1 MGEYQKVVGQVQQI
15 VRNQNQW
22 RKKEC
27 INLIASENVTSPLV
41 DAAYQS
47 DFSHRYAEG
56 EPGKRFY
63 NGIKYADEIETIC
76 NNLAKELFHA
86 KMANCQLISGTVSN
100 MAMVRM
106 FTQPTSTV
114 ISNSASGGGH
124 ISHNKMGAVGLMGN
138 NQISFPITEDGYHLD
153 VDASKKLIE
162 RTGKDIRNRFSLAI
176 FGCSMFLFPQ
186 PVKELAPVIKA
197 QGATV
202 VYDAAHVLGLVAGKK
217 FQQPLAEGAD
227 MMVSS
232 THKTFFGPQ
241 GGIMLANM
249 DEDQWKRYRPY
260 VFPGV
265 LSNYHVHRFPALA
278 IAFAE
283 MLEFG
288 EAYATQ
294 VTKNAKSFAAALA
307 KEGFK
312 VQAEEFGYT
321 ESHQTVVDM
330 TPQGGGKQAANVLE
344 ESNIILNFNLLPFD
358 AGNKVANPSG
368 VRIGVQEMT
377 RWGMKEGDFDELAVI
392 FRKVL
397 MENKNCKD
405 DVIALRNRFK
415 AVQYT
420 FDLPVA

>member
-114 ISNSASGGGH
+114 MSNSASGGGH

-330 TPQGGGKQAANVLE
+330 TPQGGGKQAANALE

-405 DVIALRNRFK
+405 DVVALRNRFK

>member
-1 MGEYQKVVGQVQQI
+1 MGSNQDVVGQVQKI

-41 DAAYQS
+41 DAVYQS

-63 NGIKYADEIETIC
+63 NGVKYVDEIEPIC
-76 NNLAKELFHA
+76 NDLAKKLFGA
-86 KMANCQLISGTVSN
+86 KMANCQTVSATVAN

-114 ISNSASGGGH
+114 MSNSASGGGH
-124 ISHNKMGAVGLMGN
+124 ISHNKMGAVGLSGC
-138 NQISFPITEDGYHLD
+138 NQVSFPTTEDGYHID
-153 VDASKKLIE
+153 VDAAKKTIE
-162 RTGKDIRNRFSLAI
+162 KTGKDLRNRFSLAI

-186 PVKELAPVIKA
+186 PVKELAPVIKD

-202 VYDAAHVLGLVAGKK
+202 AYDAAHVLGLVAGKK

-227 MMVSS
+227 IMVSS

-241 GGIMLANM
+241 GGLMLANM
-249 DEDQWKRYRPY
+249 EEDQWKRYRPY

-265 LSNYHVHRFPALA
+265 LSNYHLHRFPALA

-307 KEGFK
+307 KEGFA
-312 VQAEEFGYT
+312 VQAEQFGYT
-321 ESHQTVVDM
+321 QSHQVMVDM
-330 TPQGGGKQAANVLE
+330 TPQGGGKQAANKLE

-358 AGNKVANPSG
+358 AGSKVANPSG

-377 RWGMKEGDFDELAVI
+377 RWGMKEGDFDELAVL
-392 FRKVL
+392 FRKAL
-397 MENKNCKD
+397 IEDKNCKD
-405 DVIALRNRFK
+405 EVLALRGKFQK
-415 AVQYT
+415 VQYT